1 MGCCEGKNDLKMN
14 KQSELVTKKD
24 VNNINNNIFI
34 KSQTSNSYGFQ
45 NDVFQYLFHLQ
56 EN

>member
-24 VNNINNNIFI
+24 VNN
-34 KSQTSNSYGFQ
+34 S
-45 NDVFQYLFHLQ
+45 DCC
-56 EN
+56 